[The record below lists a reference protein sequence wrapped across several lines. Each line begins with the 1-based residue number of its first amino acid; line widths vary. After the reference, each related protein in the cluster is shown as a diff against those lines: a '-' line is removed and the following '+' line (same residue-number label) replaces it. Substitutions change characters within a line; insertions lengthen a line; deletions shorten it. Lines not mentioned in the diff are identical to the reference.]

1 MRVTGK
7 MNLTGILEGI
17 LYVYGE
23 PISIEKLA
31 DILSC
36 ENEEIED
43 ALTLLEQNLEQ
54 ANRGIRLKC
63 YEGKYRLETIPEIS
77 PYLEKLME
85 STPRPLSQSAMEVLS
100 IIAYKQPVTRQTIDE
115 IRGVRS
121 QATMETLLS
130 HGLIEEKGRL
140 DRIGR
145 PVLFGTTTRF
155 LEAFGLPN
163 IHSLPQLKAKE
174 GEDANQ

>member
-1 MRVTGK
+1 MTDKV
-7 MNLTGILEGI
+7 NLIAILEGI

-23 PISIEKLA
+23 SISIGKLA
-31 DILSC
+31 EITSSSNQEV
-36 ENEEIED
+36 EN
-43 ALTLLEQNLEQ
+43 ALALLKENLEQND
-54 ANRGIRLKC
+54 RGIRLKC
-63 YEGKYRLETIPEIS
+63 YEGMYRLETISEIA

-145 PVLFGTTTRF
+145 PILFGTTTRF
-155 LEAFGLPN
+155 LEAFGLSS
-163 IHSLPQLKAKE
+163 IDSLPELKGRE
-174 GEDANQ
+174 TEDADQ

>member
-1 MRVTGK
+1 MTDEV
-7 MNLTGILEGI
+7 NLRGILEGI

-23 PISIEKLA
+23 PISAERLA
-31 DILSC
+31 DITSC
-36 ENEEIED
+36 AVAEIQR
-43 ALTLLEQNLEQ
+43 ALGLLEENLELEH
-54 ANRGIRLKC
+54 RGIRLRC
-63 YEGKYRLETIPEIS
+63 YEGKYRLETIPEIA

-100 IIAYKQPVTRQTIDE
+100 IIAYKQPVTRQSIDE

-155 LEAFGLPN
+155 LEAFGLS
-163 IHSLPQLKAKE
+163 SLDALPKLKEE
-174 GEDANQ
+174 GAEDADQ